1 MKAYTDYILQVTKQT
16 TKIKLKKNLRVKFLW
31 SVFRPYHC
39 ADCGKSYKDS
49 ASFKRHRLGHTG
61 ERPYTCAN
69 CSEAFIDSKALRRHR
84 EVVHPAES
92 RNDGDL
98 DSVGGDDNDDID
110 DNDSDDDGEVSV
122 GRDVDGQHIGEV
134 CDDED
139 DEEEEEE
146 DERVTKCDENNKNA
160 SSTSAYSSFESN
172 EERESESSWHE
183 SSAPSSQTRLR
194 PGHRSFKKSLSESW
208 SLRNR
213 HSRSWKTS
221 QVDDFFK
228 NKTKTFLDV
237 DRAEKRWKKHLQLQ
251 EGGRFLV

>member
-1 MKAYTDYILQVTKQT
+1 M
-16 TKIKLKKNLRVKFLW
+16 
-31 SVFRPYHC
+31 
-39 ADCGKSYKDS
+39 
-49 ASFKRHRLGHTG
+49 GHTG

-172 EERESESSWHE
+172 EERESESS
-183 SSAPSSQTRLR
+183 
-194 PGHRSFKKSLSESW
+194 
-208 SLRNR
+208 
-213 HSRSWKTS
+213 
-221 QVDDFFK
+221 
-228 NKTKTFLDV
+228 
-237 DRAEKRWKKHLQLQ
+237 
-251 EGGRFLV
+251 

>member
-1 MKAYTDYILQVTKQT
+1 
-16 TKIKLKKNLRVKFLW
+16 
-31 SVFRPYHC
+31 
-39 ADCGKSYKDS
+39 
-49 ASFKRHRLGHTG
+49 LGHTG

-146 DERVTKCDENNKNA
+146 EDERVTKCDENNKNA

-172 EERESESSWHE
+172 EERESESS
-183 SSAPSSQTRLR
+183 
-194 PGHRSFKKSLSESW
+194 
-208 SLRNR
+208 
-213 HSRSWKTS
+213 
-221 QVDDFFK
+221 
-228 NKTKTFLDV
+228 
-237 DRAEKRWKKHLQLQ
+237 
-251 EGGRFLV
+251 

>member
-1 MKAYTDYILQVTKQT
+1 
-16 TKIKLKKNLRVKFLW
+16 
-31 SVFRPYHC
+31 
-39 ADCGKSYKDS
+39 
-49 ASFKRHRLGHTG
+49 LGHTG

-98 DSVGGDDNDDID
+98 DSVGGDDNDDSD

-172 EERESESSWHE
+172 EERESESS
-183 SSAPSSQTRLR
+183 
-194 PGHRSFKKSLSESW
+194 
-208 SLRNR
+208 
-213 HSRSWKTS
+213 
-221 QVDDFFK
+221 
-228 NKTKTFLDV
+228 
-237 DRAEKRWKKHLQLQ
+237 
-251 EGGRFLV
+251 

>member
-1 MKAYTDYILQVTKQT
+1 
-16 TKIKLKKNLRVKFLW
+16 
-31 SVFRPYHC
+31 
-39 ADCGKSYKDS
+39 
-49 ASFKRHRLGHTG
+49 LGHTG

-172 EERESESSWHE
+172 EERESESS
-183 SSAPSSQTRLR
+183 
-194 PGHRSFKKSLSESW
+194 
-208 SLRNR
+208 
-213 HSRSWKTS
+213 
-221 QVDDFFK
+221 
-228 NKTKTFLDV
+228 
-237 DRAEKRWKKHLQLQ
+237 
-251 EGGRFLV
+251 